1 MYSINNCDFLEF
13 VISVGQP
20 LLLLV
25 TGIKKLATLLAVTT
39 NYVILK
45 MAPLPYVVFQHLLPF
60 SCVHNPAVV
69 VGLLYRSSISL
80 FHHH

>member
-1 MYSINNCDFLEF
+1 MF

-25 TGIKKLATLLAVTT
+25 PGIKKLSTLLAVLS

-45 MAPLPYVVFQHLLPF
+45 MAPLPYTI
-60 SCVHNPAVV
+60 
-69 VGLLYRSSISL
+69 GTLYNHGAINCTARTSYVIQQ
-80 FHHH
+80 